1 MKRSISALLC
11 AACLCTSAWISPFSA
26 LAEEPTEEETT
37 PVVEMPWSKALYYDV
52 TDENGNVTKKPL
64 PESQIMGEISVIIH
78 DNPVMVTISHQSA
91 EGPVIYYQ
99 DELKPQE
106 GSAVTDYRY
115 ALSYSECPQDPSQFE
130 TVYQA
135 DFLNNIYSSAY
146 TITISALDTKGT
158 VYTEEGI
165 LIADPHAED
174 TISGKTQY
182 VYDLTFSDDEE
193 NPVQA
198 EAGDAQFT
206 PAGGVVL
213 NRRVQMLWKSY
224 SLGDIDNNGN
234 IDISDAYQI
243 LNYYAT
249 IFAGGTLPEGSNE
262 KAADVDADGTISIN
276 DAFLTLKYYSVRF
289 AGRDITFTDFLKEE
303 LPQ

>member
-26 LAEEPTEEETT
+26 LAEEPTEEGTT

-78 DNPVMVTISHQSA
+78 DNPVIVTISHQSA

-135 DFLNNIYSSAY
+135 DFLNNIYASAY

-165 LIADPHAED
+165 VIADPHAED
-174 TISGKTQY
+174 AISGKTQY

-198 EAGDAQFT
+198 EADAAQFT
-206 PAGGVVL
+206 PDGGVVL
-213 NRRVQMLWKSY
+213 NRQVQMLWKPRHPGDVNCDGTVSIADIVLLQKY
-224 SLGDIDNNGN
+224 LLGDAELTTEAFYNADINQDNTLNGMDLSALRAN
-234 IDISDAYQI
+234 IW
-243 LNYYAT
+243 LTT
-249 IFAGGTLPEGSNE
+249 IPC
-262 KAADVDADGTISIN
+262 V
-276 DAFLTLKYYSVRF
+276 
-289 AGRDITFTDFLKEE
+289 
-303 LPQ
+303 

>member
-1 MKRSISALLC
+1 MNRSISALLC
-11 AACLCTSAWISPFSA
+11 TACLCTSTWISPFSA
-26 LAEEPTEEETT
+26 LAEEDTI
-37 PVVEMPWSKALYYDV
+37 PVVEMPRSNALYYDV

-64 PESQIMGEISVIIH
+64 PESQIAGEISVIIH

-91 EGPVIYYQ
+91 EGTVIYYQ

-165 LIADPHAED
+165 VVADPHAED
-174 TISGKTQY
+174 AISGKTQY

-198 EAGDAQFT
+198 EADAAQFT
-206 PAGGVVL
+206 PDGGVVL
-213 NRRVQMLWKSY
+213 NRRVQMLWKPRLPGDVNCDGTVSIADIVLLQKY
-224 SLGDIDNNGN
+224 LLGDAELTTEAFYNADINQDNTLNGMDLSALRAN
-234 IDISDAYQI
+234 IW
-243 LNYYAT
+243 LTT
-249 IFAGGTLPEGSNE
+249 IPC
-262 KAADVDADGTISIN
+262 I
-276 DAFLTLKYYSVRF
+276 
-289 AGRDITFTDFLKEE
+289 
-303 LPQ
+303 

>member
-1 MKRSISALLC
+1 MKRSISALMC
-11 AACLCTSAWISPFSA
+11 AACLCTSVWISPFSA
-26 LAEEPTEEETT
+26 LAEETI

-52 TDENGNVTKKPL
+52 TDENGNVIKKPL
-64 PESQIMGEISVIIH
+64 PESKIMGEISVIVH

-115 ALSYSECPQDPSQFE
+115 ALSYSEQTSNPAWFE
-130 TVYQA
+130 KIYLA
-135 DFLNNIYSSAY
+135 DFLNNIYVSAY

-165 LIADPHAED
+165 VIADPHAED
-174 TISGKTQY
+174 AISGKTQY

-198 EAGDAQFT
+198 EADAAQFT
-206 PAGGVVL
+206 PDGGVVL
-213 NRRVQMLWKSY
+213 NRQVQMLWKPRHPGDVNCDRAISIADIVLLQKY
-224 SLGDIDNNGN
+224 LLGDAELTAEAFCNADINQDNTLNGMDLSALRAN
-234 IDISDAYQI
+234 IW
-243 LNYYAT
+243 LTT
-249 IFAGGTLPEGSNE
+249 IPC
-262 KAADVDADGTISIN
+262 V
-276 DAFLTLKYYSVRF
+276 
-289 AGRDITFTDFLKEE
+289 
-303 LPQ
+303 

>member
-26 LAEEPTEEETT
+26 LAEEPTEEETI

-146 TITISALDTKGT
+146 TI
-158 VYTEEGI
+158 
-165 LIADPHAED
+165 

>member
-26 LAEEPTEEETT
+26 LAEEPTEEGTT

-78 DNPVMVTISHQSA
+78 NNPVMVTISHQSA

-198 EAGDAQFT
+198 EADAAQFT
-206 PAGGVVL
+206 PDGGVVL
-213 NRRVQMLWKSY
+213 NRQVQMLWKPRHPGDVNCDGTVSIADIVLLQKY
-224 SLGDIDNNGN
+224 LLGDAELTTEAFYNADINQDNTLNGMDLSALRAN
-234 IDISDAYQI
+234 IW
-243 LNYYAT
+243 LTT
-249 IFAGGTLPEGSNE
+249 IPC
-262 KAADVDADGTISIN
+262 V
-276 DAFLTLKYYSVRF
+276 
-289 AGRDITFTDFLKEE
+289 
-303 LPQ
+303 

>member
-11 AACLCTSAWISPFSA
+11 AACLCTSAWISPFSV
-26 LAEEPTEEETT
+26 LAEEPTEEETI

-135 DFLNNIYSSAY
+135 DFLNNIYASAY

-198 EAGDAQFT
+198 EADDAQFT

-234 IDISDAYQI
+234 IDISDAYCRKVPMKK
-243 LNYYAT
+243 L
-249 IFAGGTLPEGSNE
+249 LM
-262 KAADVDADGTISIN
+262 
-276 DAFLTLKYYSVRF
+276 
-289 AGRDITFTDFLKEE
+289 
-303 LPQ
+303 

>member
-26 LAEEPTEEETT
+26 LAEEPTEEGTT

-135 DFLNNIYSSAY
+135 DFLNNIYASAY

-165 LIADPHAED
+165 VIADPHAED
-174 TISGKTQY
+174 AISGKTQY

-198 EAGDAQFT
+198 EADAAQFT
-206 PAGGVVL
+206 LDGGVVL
-213 NRRVQMLWKSY
+213 NRHVQMMWKPRHPGDVNCDGTVSIADIVLLQKY
-224 SLGDIDNNGN
+224 LLGDAELTTEAFYNADINQDNTLNGMDLSALRAN
-234 IDISDAYQI
+234 IW
-243 LNYYAT
+243 LTT
-249 IFAGGTLPEGSNE
+249 IPC
-262 KAADVDADGTISIN
+262 V
-276 DAFLTLKYYSVRF
+276 
-289 AGRDITFTDFLKEE
+289 
-303 LPQ
+303 

>member
-1 MKRSISALLC
+1 MPIRIQR
-11 AACLCTSAWISPFSA
+11 TPF
-26 LAEEPTEEETT
+26 
-37 PVVEMPWSKALYYDV
+37 
-52 TDENGNVTKKPL
+52 
-64 PESQIMGEISVIIH
+64 
-78 DNPVMVTISHQSA
+78 
-91 EGPVIYYQ
+91 
-99 DELKPQE
+99 
-106 GSAVTDYRY
+106 
-115 ALSYSECPQDPSQFE
+115 
-130 TVYQA
+130 
-135 DFLNNIYSSAY
+135 
-146 TITISALDTKGT
+146 
-158 VYTEEGI
+158 
-165 LIADPHAED
+165 
-174 TISGKTQY
+174 SGKTQY

-198 EAGDAQFT
+198 EADDAQFT

>member
-1 MKRSISALLC
+1 
-11 AACLCTSAWISPFSA
+11 
-26 LAEEPTEEETT
+26 
-37 PVVEMPWSKALYYDV
+37 
-52 TDENGNVTKKPL
+52 
-64 PESQIMGEISVIIH
+64 MGEISVIIH